1 MTEALDITLTAEG
14 VTRYL
19 RSKDAKFEQIY
30 TLSTA
35 LIDGKYDDSLYFPDM
50 KKFIFELLCDRLSQ
64 RKFLELRLKSQIWQL
79 FMKSWTNF
87 TNYNDK
93 IIRNRIFNGV
103 RYNEIIIQTLKKVSD
118 GTNKSN
124 LNIELISSIIDSVFL
139 IIGESKLQLT
149 NDQNAELISILLHIS
164 ILLKEETEYD
174 LRTQIIDLSCKIYYF
189 ANKNSS
195 TKYAKNTVQFFAT
208 ELLPKFLIAKFE
220 LLHNEKQNKSVN
232 IIESI
237 IIDCI
242 LRKDS
247 LAHLEGHITFFL
259 NKSKAINLN
268 SKYLIYI
275 FKLIITKVNEISDV
289 EKYFKLFTST
299 FPDISGSLL
308 QCIVDTN
315 KTLSTDF
322 LKPYVISSIDNLN
335 KNANDLNSQ
344 NIILQS
350 IERNSEI
357 GSVYANDILNF
368 SINSK
373 IERSKEFLLILLNCF
388 IKSREILE
396 FFQLLKDFSLSK
408 NKKSSS
414 VFESN
419 SFKSSEFNNQITGC
433 IKTLSQV
440 QLVRLVEKLI
450 NEFDNNLQVNSI
462 LLTIV
467 ISGLLE
473 GVTGCSNSSLNKLLI
488 SNIQKIKPLILSIM
502 PRLNEV
508 DKQKYLSNLRF
519 VVYCIYDLE
528 EISNVSELDLIESLK
543 LYKEGSYHTIFRI
556 LEQSVDDDSIKSS
569 NNVKKIIDNF
579 TKYFIEGSQEFK
591 ISIFKRWFVLLN
603 FCCEPSHLRTICTNA
618 VESVD
623 EESMIQILSN
633 PIIFEQEIL
642 IHEIINC
649 LILKYKKG
657 EENLIVL
664 INIIPVY
671 CYKKSQKEQLL
682 NAVAETIQSKSDLDD
697 MKRRVILNILVQP
710 TFGSKIETDISSLL
724 KLFGNT
730 NDENINELDMKIA
743 KTILSLH
750 LQQKT
755 EKINKAFINK
765 SIEKLEKKLKSSK
778 FEKKNMNALYLSLYF
793 IESEFALDNK
803 LELSTD
809 LAKSFV
815 QCSKKC
821 LSKEEFFSD
830 NDVNWILSSLAEI
843 GKITQLPYEE
853 VRETIKFVWKNHN
866 AQLSLFKLI
875 CVLESNNG
883 KYDYLMA
890 LYINLRDKSQRSV
903 NFIELSNSIG
913 YSFKTIED
921 YEKFEETWVFLLQA
935 FKEVNDVA
943 EIYKYFEL
951 LCILMSH
958 IPRSD
963 ENKDMIQSLV
973 IKSLSCLLDYIEMAA
988 NEGTAIDSIIG
999 CLEVLKNLI
1008 SGKHWCLTQ
1017 YSIEQIFSFTI
1028 KSEYIILASDQGN
1041 LSNSEQILIER
1052 SYISITQV
1060 LSNLILFQ
1068 RFRLSNRYHIII
1080 SAFIPLIELLFV
1092 KKSGDNHLSTSK
1104 SCATSFQRL
1113 MSNLCEPSG
1122 SFVSGSSHSTNDSSA
1137 SAVALTKTMSTLK
1150 ARLRKSLPSV
1160 ILNYISLAVRY
1171 NMNLEI
1177 KEIVV
1182 DSLFLIFDVL
1192 TMNELKLIN
1201 SSLDS
1206 QGRTLFKSVY
1216 DDYKKYGKWR
1226 ED

>member
-1 MTEALDITLTAEG
+1 MTETLDITLTAEG

-30 TLSTA
+30 TLSTD
-35 LIDGKYDDSLYFPDM
+35 LIDGKYNDSLYFPDM

-64 RKFLELRLKSQIWQL
+64 KKFQELRLKPQIWQL

-87 TNYNDK
+87 TNHNDK

-103 RYNEIIIQTLKKVSD
+103 KFNEIIIQSLKKISD
-118 GTNKSN
+118 ETNKSN

-139 IIGESKLQLT
+139 IIDESRLQLT
-149 NDQNAELISILLHIS
+149 NDQNAELISILLDIS
-164 ILLKEETEYD
+164 ILLKEENEYE
-174 LRTQIIDLSCKIYYF
+174 LRTQIIDLSCKIYFF

-220 LLHNEKQNKSVN
+220 LLHKQDKSVN

-242 LRKDS
+242 LKKDS
-247 LAHLEGHITFFL
+247 LSHLEGHITFFL
-259 NKSKAINLN
+259 QKSKAINLI
-268 SKYLIYI
+268 SQYLIYI
-275 FKLIITKVNEISDV
+275 FKLIVTKLNEISDV

-308 QCIVDTN
+308 ECIVDTN
-315 KTLSTDF
+315 KTLSTEF
-322 LKPYVISSIDNLN
+322 LKPYVISSIEKLS
-335 KNANDLNSQ
+335 KNTNDLNSQ
-344 NIILQS
+344 NLILQS

-357 GSVYANDILNF
+357 GSLYANDILNF

-373 IERSKEFLLILLNCF
+373 IQRSKEFLLNLLNCF

-396 FFQLLKDFSLSK
+396 FFQLLRDFALSK
-408 NKKSSS
+408 IKKSLS

-419 SFKSSEFNNQITGC
+419 SFKSPEFNNQIIGC

-450 NEFDNNLQVNSI
+450 NEFDNNIQLNSI

-467 ISGLLE
+467 LSGLLE
-473 GVTGCSNSSLNKLLI
+473 GVTGCSNSSLNKSLI
-488 SNIQKIKPLILSIM
+488 SNIQKVRPLIMNIM
-502 PRLNEV
+502 PRLNG
-508 DKQKYLSNLRF
+508 DAKQQEHLSNLRF
-519 VVYCIYDLE
+519 VVYSIYDLE
-528 EISNVSELDLIESLK
+528 EISNVSESDLIKSME
-543 LYKEGSYHTIFRI
+543 LYKAGSYHTIFRI
-556 LEQSVDDDSIKSS
+556 LEQSLDDSIKSS
-569 NNVKKIIDNF
+569 NNVKNIIDNF
-579 TKYFIEGSQEFK
+579 TQYFIESPQEFK

-603 FCCEPSHLRTICTNA
+603 FFCEPSHLKTICSNA
-618 VESVD
+618 IKSIDQEGMVE
-623 EESMIQILSN
+623 ILSN

-642 IHEIINC
+642 MHEIINS
-649 LILKYKKG
+649 LILKYKEG
-657 EENLIVL
+657 DENLIVL

-671 CYKKSQKEQLL
+671 CFKKYQKEQLL
-682 NAVAETIQSKSDLDD
+682 NAVAKTIQSKSDLDD

-710 TFGSKIETDISSLL
+710 TFSSKIETDISSLL
-724 KLFGNT
+724 KLFANT
-730 NDENINELDMKIA
+730 SDGNINELDMKIA

-755 EKINKAFINK
+755 EKINKAFITK

-793 IESEFALDNK
+793 IECEFALENK
-803 LELSTD
+803 LELSSD

-821 LSKEEFFSD
+821 LFKEEFFSD

-843 GKITQLPYEE
+843 GKITQLPYDD
-853 VRETIKFVWKNHN
+853 VKETIKLVWKNN
-866 AQLSLFKLI
+866 NVQLSLFKLV

-890 LYINLRDKSQRSV
+890 LYINSRDKNQSSI
-903 NFIELSNSIG
+903 NYNELSNSIG
-913 YSFKTIED
+913 YSFKNIEE
-921 YEKFEETWVFLLQA
+921 YRTFEQTWIFLLQV
-935 FKEVNDVA
+935 FQEVNDVD

-951 LCILMSH
+951 LCIMMSH
-958 IPRSD
+958 IPRFD
-963 ENKDMIQSLV
+963 ESQDMIQSLV
-973 IKSLSCLLDYIEMAA
+973 IQSLSCLLDYIDIFT
-988 NEGTAIDSIIG
+988 NDSSAIDSIIG
-999 CLEVLKNLI
+999 CLEVLRNLI

-1017 YSIEQIFSFTI
+1017 YSIEQILCFTI
-1028 KSEYIILASDQGN
+1028 KSEYIILASDHGE
-1041 LSNSEQILIER
+1041 LSSSEQNSIE
-1052 SYISITQV
+1052 SLYISVTQV

-1080 SAFIPLIELLFV
+1080 SAFIPLIESLFV

-1104 SCATSFQRL
+1104 ACATSFQRL

-1122 SFVSGSSHSTNDSSA
+1122 SFVSGSSHSVGDSSA
-1137 SAVALTKTMSTLK
+1137 SAVALTSTMSTLK

-1177 KEIVV
+1177 KEVIV
-1182 DSLFLIFDVL
+1182 DALFLIFDIL

-1206 QGRTLFKSVY
+1206 HGRTLFKSFY